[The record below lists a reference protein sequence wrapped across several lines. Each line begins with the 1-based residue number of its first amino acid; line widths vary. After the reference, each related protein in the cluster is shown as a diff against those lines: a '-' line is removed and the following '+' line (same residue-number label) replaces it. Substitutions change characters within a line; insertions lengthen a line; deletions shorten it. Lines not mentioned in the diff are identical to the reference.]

1 MQPLPPQLEL
11 PEGES
16 LLPERPA
23 LRRVRSRRSHRAVQA
38 QVGRRAQLA
47 APLLS
52 FGRNSTG
59 FGAKRLA

>member
-23 LRRVRSRRSHRAVQA
+23 LRRVRSRRSARSKGNYCRQQWRVCRA
-38 QVGRRAQLA
+38 
-47 APLLS
+47 
-52 FGRNSTG
+52 
-59 FGAKRLA
+59 